1 LQRRSGGWEHLP
13 GRRRCLSLC
22 VSARSAV
29 GQTKGT
35 PLTPRTIV
43 ITGASDGIGAAAAR
57 ALAKAGEQVVIVGRS
72 AEKTRALAKELDA
85 DYFLADFAELDQVR
99 TLAAQLKSDYPRID
113 VLANNAGGIMGKRT
127 LTVDGNESTF
137 QINHLGPFLLTT
149 LLMDTLTASNAKVIN
164 TASAANGFGKL
175 DLFDLTAEHG
185 YSTNRAYGTGKLANI
200 LFTSELH
207 RRYGDQG
214 ITTAAF
220 HPGVVRTNFAAEST
234 SPFRHAYK
242 TLLNRFM
249 LSPEQ
254 GADTMLWLINGT
266 PGTDWIS
273 GAYYAKRA
281 LAKANPQAYDAELAR
296 GLWEKSAELVEGRV

>member
-1 LQRRSGGWEHLP
+1 
-13 GRRRCLSLC
+13 
-22 VSARSAV
+22 
-29 GQTKGT
+29 
-35 PLTPRTIV
+35 LTQRTIV

-57 ALAKAGEQVVIVGRS
+57 TLSEAGERVVVVGRS
-72 AEKTRALAKELDA
+72 EEKTRAIAKEINA
-85 DYFLADFAELDQVR
+85 DYFVADFAELDQVR
-99 TLAAQLKSDYPRID
+99 TLAAQLTSDYPRID
-113 VLANNAGGIMGKRT
+113 VLANNAGGIMGKHQ

-137 QINHLGPFLLTT
+137 QINHLAPFLLTT
-149 LLMDTLTASNAKVIN
+149 LLMDTLTASSAKVTN
-164 TASAANGFGKL
+164 TASAANGMGKL
-175 DLFDLTAEHG
+175 DLFDLNSEYS

-207 RRYGDQG
+207 RRFSGQG

-249 LSPEQ
+249 LTPGQ

-296 GLWEKSAELVEGRV
+296 GLWEKSEELVLARQG